1 MYKDPEHDKKKSTDA
16 KQKMTQMLELS
27 DKNGEVAVFHVV
39 KISIVIING
48 KINSRKIKTVK
59 KEVSKKF

>member
-39 KISIVIING
+39 KISIVI
-48 KINSRKIKTVK
+48 TVK

>member
-1 MYKDPEHDKKKSTDA
+1 MIKKSTEA

-27 DKNGEVAVFHVV
+27 DKNGEAAVFQLV

-48 KINSRKIKTVK
+48 KILTAEK
-59 KEVSKKF
+59 